1 MSALVE
7 EILESLLKNLGCGR
21 GTKMIF
27 SWIGLTEKMKLN
39 NLLNKLNKFHPTTK
53 FTCDYSWERVHF
65 LDVQAILEHNKI
77 STRFYVKET
86 PLIVMSPIPYHC
98 VKPILYSED
107 LRLKCSNN
115 IFYDNPCNQLEKWI
129 SDGNY
134 KQKIVKEQIL
144 KTRAVSRGT
153 LLNNERNPWVE
164 DRLLLNLTHHPLLRD
179 FQNVLNEA
187 QILLMSNEECKTVFG
202 GKPPMT

>member
-1 MSALVE
+1 MK
-7 EILESLLKNLGCGR
+7 ESLLKNLGCGG

-27 SWIGLTEKMKLN
+27 SWFGLTEKMKLN

-65 LDVQAILEHNKI
+65 LDVQINLEHNKI
-77 STRFYVKET
+77 STRLYVKET
-86 PLIVMSPIPYHC
+86 DSHQYVHPSLCHPYHC
-98 VKPILYSED
+98 VKSIPYSED
-107 LRLKCSNN
+107 LRLNRKCSNN
-115 IFYDNPCNQLEKWI
+115 IFYDNPCNQFEKWT

-134 KQKIVKEQIL
+134 KQKIVREQIL
-144 KTRAVSRGT
+144 KARAVSRGI

-164 DRLLLNLTHHPLLRD
+164 DRLVLNLTHHPLLRD

-187 QILLMSNEECKTVFG
+187 QILLLLNEEYKTVFWE
-202 GKPPMT
+202 KPPMT